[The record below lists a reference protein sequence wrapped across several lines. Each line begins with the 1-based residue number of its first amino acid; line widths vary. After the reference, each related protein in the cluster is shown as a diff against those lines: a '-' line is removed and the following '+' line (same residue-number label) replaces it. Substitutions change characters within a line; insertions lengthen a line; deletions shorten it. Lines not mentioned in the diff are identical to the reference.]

1 MQYLHWNQKCLLQFK
16 IKFLQMNILCVI
28 LILHSL
34 TQLYESSVSPR
45 LLSLWALVPWD
56 TVKEKKFSMVTK
68 LVKLCIWGGSVG
80 KIFCHS
86 HISGSCPQTTAS
98 KGQQEHSP
106 QPMCQTAKKK
116 QAFRWFRWA
125 AGWGPWL
132 WIVGCS
138 PREPWDAV
146 TRGLSPPGK
155 QNGTLR
161 ATGHLETQEVKQERQ

>member
-1 MQYLHWNQKCLLQFK
+1 
-16 IKFLQMNILCVI
+16 MNILCVI

-106 QPMCQTAKKK
+106 QPMCQRAKKNK
-116 QAFRWFRWA
+116 HSGDSDEQQDEDLALDCRMFSQGA
-125 AGWGPWL
+125 
-132 WIVGCS
+132 VGCS
-138 PREPWDAV
+138 DKGPEPPRKTEWDTACHGPSWNTGGKTGKTV
-146 TRGLSPPGK
+146 TEQPYFIYPVR
-155 QNGTLR
+155 
-161 ATGHLETQEVKQERQ
+161 